1 MIMERC
7 DDALFELAARKAVPG
22 VDDGAPDIVFG
33 GFDHFFTSTSLR
45 LQPEFDEAAARAESV
60 AQGEAT
66 APPPH
71 GFDSLTYSHLSRYP
85 RFRNIRKLIPGE
97 VE

>member
-33 GFDHFFTSTSLR
+33 GFDHFFTSISGPSLSDR
-45 LQPEFDEAAARAESV
+45 
-60 AQGEAT
+60 
-66 APPPH
+66 
-71 GFDSLTYSHLSRYP
+71 SR
-85 RFRNIRKLIPGE
+85 PGGG
-97 VE
+97 